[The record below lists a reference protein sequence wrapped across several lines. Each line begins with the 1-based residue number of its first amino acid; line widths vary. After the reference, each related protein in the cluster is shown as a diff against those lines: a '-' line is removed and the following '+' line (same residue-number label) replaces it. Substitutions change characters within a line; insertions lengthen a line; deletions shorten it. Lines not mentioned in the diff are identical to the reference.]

1 MAETNLKLN
10 NPGLVEMV
18 AGATRAKNKEELI
31 VRVEK
36 MVQKK
41 IAVKTKFLID
51 QAFELAAGIYVLDER
66 DPSKTKYY
74 KKQPQLDAIIY
85 LMDRL
90 LGKPMVK
97 SENTNLQAKKGVAE
111 LQNIIQVL
119 AGGQVNI
126 NTNGNER
133 SIAKPKPVIDIRPGE
148 DTLQE

>member
-1 MAETNLKLN
+1 MAVEIQKLN
-10 NPGLVEMV
+10 NPGLVEIV
-18 AGATRAKNKEELI
+18 ESTVKSKNKEELI

-41 IAVKTKFLID
+41 IATKTKFLIN

-74 KKQPQLDAIIY
+74 RKPPQLDAIIY

-126 NTNGNER
+126 NTNGNANGKL
-133 SIAKPKPVIDIRPGE
+133 SKPVIDVRPGE